1 MGTNIAIVDQDQRV
15 VELSAKAKALIDH
28 AEAIEITDDESD
40 YEAVEFIANVKATRK
55 SWDELRHFFTD
66 PLEAHKKSIIARF
79 KPDDQ
84 GLEQAEKIA
93 GRKHINY
100 TTAKEEA
107 ARKEQ
112 ERLRKLAEAKQAR
125 QAAKAAEKGLEA
137 PPVVIPMPTVEAPAK
152 TVHTAAGK
160 VTMRSVWKAEVI
172 DFNLLPDEYK
182 VADEVKIGK
191 VVRAGVRQ
199 IPGVRI
205 YEEKSI

>member
-1 MGTNIAIVDQDQRV
+1 
-15 VELSAKAKALIDH
+15 
-28 AEAIEITDDESD
+28 
-40 YEAVEFIANVKATRK
+40 
-55 SWDELRHFFTD
+55 
-66 PLEAHKKSIIARF
+66 
-79 KPDDQ
+79 
-84 GLEQAEKIA
+84 
-93 GRKHINY
+93 
-100 TTAKEEA
+100 
-107 ARKEQ
+107 
-112 ERLRKLAEAKQAR
+112 
-125 QAAKAAEKGLEA
+125 
-137 PPVVIPMPTVEAPAK
+137 MPTVEAPAK